1 MNAAPILSILPT
13 ITIISMVGAFSC
25 GVAAHVLRRELD
37 PIAMPFSAYL
47 SGTSRRIGLAC
58 YACLAS
64 GIGAFAIAAV
74 FRFGLDAG
82 TGGAS
87 ALFIV
92 SILLVA
98 TAAATARADAPLAID
113 DPEIRLLHRWSA
125 FFAFLSAVAAIAV
138 DTYAWRAQQSL
149 HGVWNWMAGLSGAL
163 VTLFVILSFVSAG
176 FKGAVQKLLLLGIAV
191 WFVAAAATMRY

>member
-1 MNAAPILSILPT
+1 MNSAPFLSILPM
-13 ITIISMVGAFSC
+13 ITIISMVGAFSF

-47 SGTSRRIGLAC
+47 SGASRWIGLAC

-64 GIGAFAIAAV
+64 GIAVFAIAAV

-87 ALFIV
+87 ALFVV
-92 SILLVA
+92 SIVLVA
-98 TAAATARADAPLAID
+98 IAAATARADAPLAID
-113 DPEIRLLHRWSA
+113 DPKIRLLHRWSA

-163 VTLFVILSFVSAG
+163 VVLFAILSFVTPA
-176 FKGAVQKLLLLGIAV
+176 FKGAVQKLLMFGIVV
-191 WFVAAAATMRY
+191 WFVAVAVTMRY